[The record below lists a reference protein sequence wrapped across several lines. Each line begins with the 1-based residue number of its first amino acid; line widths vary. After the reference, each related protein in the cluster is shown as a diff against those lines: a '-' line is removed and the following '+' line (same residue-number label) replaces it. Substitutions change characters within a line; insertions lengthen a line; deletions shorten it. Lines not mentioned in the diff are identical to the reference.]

1 MEYYTKLFKKV
12 DFCKGQIIFREGDE
26 ADKVYFI
33 INGRVE
39 VKIINCKQIIKNNK
53 NRLVNQ

>member
-12 DFCKGQIIFREGDE
+12 DFCKGQIIFLEGDE

-39 VKIINCKQIIKNNK
+39 VKIINCKQLIKNN
-53 NRLVNQ
+53 